1 MIPESKL
8 IEENQSHHISPTS
21 YASEDALKISE
32 IYRNELNIS
41 YGNEN

>member
-1 MIPESKL
+1 MILESKL